1 MSTRGR
7 LLANLTLHG
16 SLIPDA
22 DSAYDLG
29 SPSKKFRSLYL
40 SPNTLHLGDA
50 SLSSDGTGIVIP
62 AGSKVGNDSVIVG
75 NDLTNKVKGDT
86 PYNITLN
93 QSGDLKLLTGTQRWY
108 SPFNAQ
114 ISGITSRL
122 GTAPTGSSVGIR
134 VNINDSAETTWT
146 FAAGSA
152 TASIADQTINLSTG
166 DYLTVDITSIGSG
179 TTGADLYTQFVY
191 KQT

>member
-75 NDLTNKVKGDT
+75 ND
-86 PYNITLN
+86 
-93 QSGDLKLLTGTQRWY
+93 
-108 SPFNAQ
+108 
-114 ISGITSRL
+114 ISL
-122 GTAPTGSSVGIR
+122 
-134 VNINDSAETTWT
+134 DW
-146 FAAGSA
+146 
-152 TASIADQTINLSTG
+152 
-166 DYLTVDITSIGSG
+166 
-179 TTGADLYTQFVY
+179 
-191 KQT
+191 